1 MRQENHASTGSKER
15 RRKPVGDADR
25 RYFDA
30 RYGAT
35 ILKVLPG
42 QYRMASDED
51 EMLVT
56 ILGSCVAAC
65 IRDPK
70 SGIGG
75 MNHFMLP
82 AGSDPSSWGG
92 LEAAFR
98 YGNYAME
105 VLINELI
112 KTGCRKSD
120 LEIKLFG
127 GANVS
132 NILSDV
138 GERNIKFVR
147 EYLRNE
153 GLRSVAEDLG
163 GNKPRRIHY
172 CPYTGKVQRL
182 FLRRVDDTA
191 VIGREERQYQ
201 KDIVKPEPSAGDV
214 ELFD

>member
-1 MRQENHASTGSKER
+1 MNRTVQER
-15 RRKPVGDADR
+15 RRKSKAPADK
-25 RYFDA
+25 RYYDS
-30 RYGAT
+30 RYGAH

-42 QYRMASDED
+42 QYRMASEED

-56 ILGSCVAAC
+56 VLGSCVAAC
-65 IRDPK
+65 IRDPRT
-70 SGIGG
+70 GYGG

-105 VLINELI
+105 VLINELM
-112 KTGCRKSD
+112 KAGCRKED
-120 LEIKLFG
+120 MEIKLFG

-147 EYLRNE
+147 QYLGNE
-153 GLRSVAEDLG
+153 GLRPVAEDLG
-163 GNKPRRIHY
+163 GDKPRRIHY
-172 CPYTGKVQRL
+172 CPFTGKVQRL
-182 FLRRVDDTA
+182 LLRRVDDSN
-191 VIGREERQYQ
+191 VIGNEESRYQ
-201 KDIVKPEPSAGDV
+201 KDIIQPKPSAGDV

>member
-1 MRQENHASTGSKER
+1 MRQGQAKFDGSER
-15 RRKPVGDADR
+15 RHSTSGDADR
-25 RYFDA
+25 RYYDA

-42 QYRMASDED
+42 QYRMASAED

-70 SGIGG
+70 SGLGG

-105 VLINELI
+105 VLINELL
-112 KTGCRKSD
+112 KMGSRKQD

-127 GANVS
+127 GASVS

-138 GERNIKFVR
+138 GKRNIKFVR
-147 EYLRNE
+147 EYLKTE
-153 GLRSVAEDLG
+153 GLRAVAEDLG
-163 GNKPRRIHY
+163 GQKPRRIHY

-182 FLRRVDDTA
+182 FLRRVDDSA
-191 VIGREERQYQ
+191 VVGREESQYQ
-201 KDIVKPEPSAGDV
+201 KDIIKPKPSAGDV